1 MKFFF
6 WKRARKPDRRV
17 STEDILEKLQLIKAK
32 LSRRVKELNSRYR
45 ELFEQV
51 VKAYVKAYMEKD
63 RERAAIYAEELAEL
77 RKMLRRLTHASLLL
91 EGTIYRIEAVKDLSD
106 AGQIMTPLKSV
117 LTIASE
123 ELRGI
128 APTASEGLNELI
140 DSIEDFSINVGQLS
154 DSMTSSPELSDE
166 ARKIL
171 EEASAIASQRNR
183 EKASG

>member
-6 WKRARKPDRRV
+6 WRRAGKPDRRV
-17 STEDILEKLQLIKAK
+17 STEDVLEKLQLIKAK

-51 VKAYVKAYMEKD
+51 VKAYMEKD

>member
-1 MKFFF
+1 MRFFF
-6 WKRARKPDRRV
+6 WRRARKPDRRV
-17 STEDILEKLQLIKAK
+17 STEDILEKLQLIKAR

-51 VKAYVKAYMEKD
+51 VKAYMEKD

-106 AGQIMTPLKSV
+106 ASHIMTPLKSV

-140 DSIEDFSINVGQLS
+140 DSIEDFSINVGHIS

>member
-1 MKFFF
+1 MRFFF
-6 WKRARKPDRRV
+6 WRRARKPDRRV
-17 STEDILEKLQLIKAK
+17 STEDILEKLQLIKAR

-51 VKAYVKAYMEKD
+51 VKAYMEKD